1 MDMLTYLLYLLLIC
15 NFFLLFYEI
24 RIYTL
29 VCYVEYNIRI
39 VRMYILSI
47 LLLFNSVA
55 ELLSGL
61 LDLFLIVLKS

>member
-24 RIYTL
+24 RIFTL